1 MSAALPPLRPAAM
14 PPTTTARSHST
25 FRDDLSGWEN
35 DFDHS
40 VVPPNKEAEW
50 KPKNPSWDETL
61 RDAVET
67 ETTSGFEW
75 EDQLAL
81 RATSELMSPS
91 RMQRAMGKILQRGY
105 DQQRAVPLAVDL
117 ARVPSPNRPVRISQS
132 PRSASLITALCG
144 VQLESTD
151 PTPSDPLPSLIH
163 MARETDTFGFYRIR
177 RGKA

>member
-1 MSAALPPLRPAAM
+1 M
-14 PPTTTARSHST
+14 
-25 FRDDLSGWEN
+25 
-35 DFDHS
+35 
-40 VVPPNKEAEW
+40 
-50 KPKNPSWDETL
+50 
-61 RDAVET
+61 
-67 ETTSGFEW
+67 
-75 EDQLAL
+75 
-81 RATSELMSPS
+81 
-91 RMQRAMGKILQRGY
+91 LQGGY